1 MTKTLQQKIDALF
14 NYDANVITNPTVF
27 EQRVNKTI
35 QELREEISNL
45 LLQYK
50 NNYTNC
56 EMIGYE
62 NSYLKG
68 RIESLKDV
76 LALIGEKK

>member
-1 MTKTLQQKIDALF
+1 MTSLQDKITIARKLT
-14 NYDANVITNPTVF
+14 YDLQSERDETD
-27 EQRVNKTI
+27 KTI
-35 QELREEISNL
+35 QELREQINFQL
-45 LLQYK
+45 DKYK
-50 NNYTNC
+50 NDYTNC

-76 LALIGEKK
+76 LALIGKKK

>member
-1 MTKTLQQKIDALF
+1 MTETLQQKIDAMYKDTLSLK
-14 NYDANVITNPTVF
+14 YKELIDKA
-27 EQRVNKTI
+27 I

-76 LALIGEKK
+76 LTLIGEKS